1 VLTLE
6 GGGAC
11 FFEASDAAGEGSIR
25 LKMGLAAP
33 KAEIVES
40 SGIKPFVPE
49 TD

>member
-1 VLTLE
+1 MLTLE